1 MPYACVGEGAEAGT
15 TRMPG
20 VCAALAFFLLLLEQL
35 GKVKSQ
41 VIIGQHRFMDGR
53 GRLRWS
59 RDKAQAETVSRKYL
73 SHVGA

>member
-1 MPYACVGEGAEAGT
+1 MGEGAEAGT
-15 TRMPG
+15 TRTPG
-20 VCAALAFFLLLLEQL
+20 VCAALAFFLLLEQL